1 MERFV
6 RAGQSNEFGLKTVV
20 ARAGA
25 GEVIFFVAMVDRI
38 AEVLRL
44 RGDGD
49 PVDVRRSKALGVI
62 ANPARAL
69 RLLASVT
76 DLAEPTGTDA
86 PSNPCTD
93 PEPTYPEQAD
103 PAGSP
108 GPAADA
114 EEVSESDVHPSQNDA
129 DDPPGAGA
137 SVPPAWGWPVDP
149 RRLLPEA
156 TLYIHLSEAALRSG
170 AGVARMEGVG
180 PITVAQVAEFLG
192 HTNVRTVPVVDVAGQ
207 APVDA
212 YEVPASMREALH
224 LRGPACVFPWS
235 SNLSRRKDADHVVP
249 YVPPDDGGPPGQTS
263 MENLAPLGRFAHRL
277 KTHGRWRLR
286 RTGPG
291 VHLWR
296 SPHGHLVR
304 VGPDGSHHLG
314 RHTVLPW
321 GERGVID
328 LYDSGVRVHYQPAG

>member
-1 MERFV
+1 M
-6 RAGQSNEFGLKTVV
+6 
-20 ARAGA
+20 
-25 GEVIFFVAMVDRI
+25 
-38 AEVLRL
+38 
-44 RGDGD
+44 
-49 PVDVRRSKALGVI
+49 
-62 ANPARAL
+62 
-69 RLLASVT
+69 
-76 DLAEPTGTDA
+76 
-86 PSNPCTD
+86 
-93 PEPTYPEQAD
+93 
-103 PAGSP
+103 
-108 GPAADA
+108 
-114 EEVSESDVHPSQNDA
+114 
-129 DDPPGAGA
+129 
-137 SVPPAWGWPVDP
+137 
-149 RRLLPEA
+149 
-156 TLYIHLSEAALRSG
+156 YIHLSEAALRSG
-170 AGVARMEGVG
+170 SGVARMEGVG
-180 PITVAQVAEFLG
+180 PITVAQVVEFLG

-328 LYDSGVRVHYQPAG
+328 LYDSAVRVHYQPAG